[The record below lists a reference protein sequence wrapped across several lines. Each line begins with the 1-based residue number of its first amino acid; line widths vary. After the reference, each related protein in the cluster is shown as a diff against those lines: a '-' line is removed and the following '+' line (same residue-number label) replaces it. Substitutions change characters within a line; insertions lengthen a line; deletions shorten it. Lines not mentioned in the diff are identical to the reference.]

1 LRLRWPHH
9 RVLTSLGV
17 VAPIGTAVAPTSAEL
32 MGNQGRTRVVD
43 LTKGRATFAPMKTR
57 RLVIRFDA
65 PTSAGSAPVGVA
77 ELDIA
82 NLEDQVHRTDR
93 DRTTGAVCGLGP
105 ELEVDGRT
113 YPTKV
118 TGTIGA
124 VLDGTPLAVSGCG
137 PPVRLSGGAH
147 EVRMTATEQY
157 TATRLT
163 LRPSEASDT
172 GLVTQRDVG
181 VASWTTSRRV
191 LDVAAGPAALLVVPE
206 NVNAGWRATLEGD
219 ELTPLRVDGWMQG
232 YLLPAGDGGR
242 VTLEFTPNR
251 LYQAGLA
258 LGGLLALL
266 LVTAAVLAGRREER
280 SPPLLRPAPQATAR
294 VRSWPWRWRLPAL
307 AAGAL
312 LGGPA
317 FAAGLLVGDLGR
329 RRLGDPGAVGAVLVG
344 AAAVAAGWM
353 ATQQAS
359 RAVLPPTWCDVLA
372 GVGVGLVASV
382 LLTRASRR
390 SGRV

>member
-1 LRLRWPHH
+1 
-9 RVLTSLGV
+9 
-17 VAPIGTAVAPTSAEL
+17 
-32 MGNQGRTRVVD
+32 
-43 LTKGRATFAPMKTR
+43 
-57 RLVIRFDA
+57 
-65 PTSAGSAPVGVA
+65 VA
-77 ELDIA
+77 ELEIG
-82 NLEDQVHRTDR
+82 NLEDQVHRIDR
-93 DRTTGAVCGLGP
+93 DRATGAVCGLGP
-105 ELEVDGRT
+105 ELEVDGRL
-113 YPTKV
+113 YPTAV
-118 TGTIGA
+118 TGSVGA

-137 PPVRLSGGAH
+137 PPVRLSAGEH
-147 EVRMTATEQY
+147 KVRMTATEQY
-157 TATRLT
+157 TVTRLT
-163 LRPSEASDT
+163 LRPSEASDPAP
-172 GLVTQRDVG
+172 VTERDVG
-181 VASWTTSRRV
+181 VDSWTTSRRV

-258 LGGLLALL
+258 LGGLLALV

-280 SPPLLRPAPQATAR
+280 SPPLLRPAPQGTAR

-329 RRLGDPGAVGAVLVG
+329 RRIGDPGAVGAVLVG
-344 AAAVAAGWM
+344 AAAVAAGLV

-359 RAVLPPTWCDVLA
+359 RSGLPPTWCDVMA

-382 LLTRASRR
+382 LLTRAGPR
-390 SGRV
+390 SGRG